1 MTEQRETLSAMMDG
15 EASEIEIHRVLRQ
28 MGDDQS
34 LKETWLSWHQ
44 VRSVVQGGKDSHH
57 MPLRTHMDL
66 HARISAAVA
75 EESAPVGKPIN
86 TPSSRIGFA
95 RPAAGLAMAAS
106 LVVAVFVGMQI
117 QSMNTAD
124 STGEVATQPIA
135 PTTAVQPQYVTNQP
149 GPQLAAPVRE
159 QSEIESDLRELDEE
173 GQRRLRAYLQQ
184 HDQLRMNNDT
194 QYVTY
199 PDRN

>member
-15 EASEIEIHRVLRQ
+15 EASEIEVHRVLRQ

-57 MPLRTHMDL
+57 MPLEMHMDL

-75 EESAPVGKPIN
+75 EEPAPAGKPIN
-86 TPSSRIGFA
+86 APSSRIGFA

-117 QSMNTAD
+117 QSMNTAET
-124 STGEVATQPIA
+124 TGEVATQTAA
-135 PTTAVQPQYVTNQP
+135 PVTNAVRPQYVTNQP
-149 GPQLAAPVRE
+149 GPQLAAPVRPQPE
-159 QSEIESDLRELDEE
+159 LESALRELDEE

-184 HDQLRMNNDT
+184 HDQLRMNNPRWVG
-194 QYVTY
+194 YA
-199 PDRN
+199 